1 MYSFFPT
8 SKTGETQKERGDW
21 NGKGKGSVSEGA
33 FVTRE
38 GAVSPGMR
46 ASVRF
51 PVSPGKE

>member
-33 FVTRE
+33 FVTRG

-46 ASVRF
+46 ASAHF